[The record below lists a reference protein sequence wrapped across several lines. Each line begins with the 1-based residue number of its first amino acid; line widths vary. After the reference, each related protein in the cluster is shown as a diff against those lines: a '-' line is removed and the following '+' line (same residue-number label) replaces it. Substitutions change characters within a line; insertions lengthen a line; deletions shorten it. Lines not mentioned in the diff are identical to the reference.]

1 MLISLTQFVDV
12 VARSG
17 FSKYGKVQEVRQQIS
32 EDYSPGKDPYKSLR
46 EGIISVHKHG
56 RGLEFL
62 DQVLFRNKDTRRWAL
77 FEERVA
83 AYKKWVGRKQHLW
96 LEPQAAIYAGHGIDV
111 RINPELGLVWRGKT
125 YIIKLYFKREKLD
138 LQAARLIGAMM
149 KEALGEQ
156 HPDAVFAVLDVKHG
170 KLREFDDAVDSKLR
184 SIIDAE
190 LLYLARLL
198 LENAAA

>member
-46 EGIISVHKHG
+46 EGIVSMHKHG
-56 RGLEFL
+56 HDLLFL
-62 DQVLFRNKDTRRWAL
+62 DQVLFRTKDARRLAL
-77 FEERVA
+77 FEERIA
-83 AYKKWVGRKQHLW
+83 TYKKWVGRKRHAW
-96 LEPQAAIYAGHGIDV
+96 HEPHSAIYAGHGIDV

-149 KEALGEQ
+149 KDALGKQ
-156 HPDAVFAVLDVKHG
+156 HPEAVFAVLDVKHG

-184 SIIDAE
+184 SIVDAE

-198 LENAAA
+198 LVSDAA